1 MEIRGS
7 YSQTLPKKGYGFRTL
22 KPDNISNDNVI
33 HLGIPAENDW
43 VLNSLNYD
51 PSLIRDYIGFNLSN
65 KMGRYA
71 SRKAFCEVVVN
82 SEYLGLYLLQEKIK
96 VDKNRINIV
105 KMENTDNEPP

>member
-1 MEIRGS
+1 
-7 YSQTLPKKGYGFRTL
+7 
-22 KPDNISNDNVI
+22 
-33 HLGIPAENDW
+33 
-43 VLNSLNYD
+43 
-51 PSLIRDYIGFNLSN
+51 
-65 KMGRYA
+65 MGRYA